1 MGSGLAGGGYGVLN
15 ASFPKRIA
23 EGPRGCVGSPSI
35 RLGFQMFPGNG
46 LSTCIILLL
55 LLTAWRREIQ
65 STQRSA
71 LAHAQHNTDGHNKPW
86 GRKPVF
92 VVEFWGKI
100 PLFFNII
107 IVTSGRRERRCA
119 VSCSRPRAIT
129 CCKARCF
136 QRERYCA
143 RNRKRDYVIGWN
155 PSKMPARLYAE
166 ICFQLARTPPLLLH
180 TLGDR

>member
-1 MGSGLAGGGYGVLN
+1 MLKLRLFQSLIKRSFQASAGAFYPHDSCKEPHDMPYLMFLSLSLRRQAYTLFLSVGWLGGSGMGGGYGVLN

-46 LSTCIILLL
+46 LSTCIILLFL

-86 GRKPVF
+86 AGNWSLLWNF
-92 VVEFWGKI
+92 GGKS
-100 PLFFNII
+100 LFFFFYHNCYI
-107 IVTSGRRERRCA
+107 
-119 VSCSRPRAIT
+119 
-129 CCKARCF
+129 
-136 QRERYCA
+136 
-143 RNRKRDYVIGWN
+143 W
-155 PSKMPARLYAE
+155 
-166 ICFQLARTPPLLLH
+166 PP
-180 TLGDR
+180 